1 MRLYIAGLKGMVG
14 SAIAAEAQ
22 SQDYEV
28 LGKSSQ
34 ELDLTNRKAVFA
46 ELENSRPDALVIA
59 AAKVGGIGAN
69 SALPVDFLSMNLQIQ
84 TNLLDA
90 AHAADIPRVLF
101 LGSSC
106 IYPKFAPQPIS
117 ESALLTG
124 KLEPTNESYAIA
136 KIAGLK
142 LVEGYRRQFGREWIS
157 AMPTSLYGPRDNFDL
172 ETAHVLPALIHRFHD
187 AKVQGKQTVAIW
199 GDGTPLREFLFVEDL
214 AIACLLLI
222 ENYNETGIIN
232 VGSGQEISIMNLA
245 TLIAKVINFT
255 GDISSD
261 TNRPNGTPRKLID
274 SSRITRLGWKPRVSL
289 EAGISATYD
298 WFLAH
303 HEKETLK

>member
-1 MRLYIAGLKGMVG
+1 MVG

-46 ELENSRPDALVIA
+46 ELENARPDALVIA

-255 GDISSD
+255 GEISSD

-274 SSRITRLGWKPRVSL
+274 SSRINRLGWKPRVSL

>member
-1 MRLYIAGLKGMVG
+1 MVG
-14 SAIAAEAQ
+14 SAIDIEAQ
-22 SQDYEV
+22 SQGFEV

-46 ELENSRPDALVIA
+46 ELENARPDALVIA

-187 AKVQGKQTVAIW
+187 AKIQGKQTVAIW

-255 GDISSD
+255 GEISSD